1 MAQFLQ
7 DRSCNDDFYAP
18 VTTHIVDNRMDI
30 EGEAMAN
37 ENNNEEIIININ
49 MNDDMDVEMGIVQ
62 ENKRRKRDHDD
73 DNDNDNDNDDNDEMV
88 FVQENKK
95 IKTDV
100 DELEEDVDELEE
112 DVDIYQHVALLEA
125 ENEDLRQQLEN
136 AHNII
141 PSRIPFPD
149 DYHIGFDYVN
159 GVRYLFVYQ
168 QPQPFVDNGPLS
180 LADLQCDEEEEE
192 EEEEEEKLSL
202 IRPDDNNNEEDE
214 DESDDNDRMDISK

>member
-30 EGEAMAN
+30 EGEDMVN
-37 ENNNEEIIININ
+37 KNNNEEIIININ

-62 ENKRRKRDHDD
+62 ENK
-73 DNDNDNDNDDNDEMV
+73 
-88 FVQENKK
+88 K
-95 IKTDV
+95 IKTEV

-112 DVDIYQHVALLEA
+112 DGDELEEDGDIYQHVALLEA

-180 LADLQCDEEEEE
+180 LADLQCDDEE

-202 IRPDDNNNEEDE
+202 IRPDDNNNEDEEE